1 MGGLQRGRDW
11 VRARRERLEARV
23 AHGQARL
30 EQTRARSPAV
40 DATVGAAIGV
50 LRRERPVATG
60 ILAAAL
66 AFRLFA
72 LLIPLIYVLVAGLGF
87 FARAGARSGS
97 GRGDRLSELVVES
110 VAAVARTSHRG
121 HFIAL
126 VFGGVATLGA
136 AGGVVEVLRWVHV
149 LAWRLAP
156 VRQRQRPGLV
166 LGLVAGLVLI
176 AGASAAAEWA
186 RAAASGLGNELTVL
200 LTSASAQVVLLA
212 ALWLALSWALPHP
225 AVPWTALLPGSL
237 LFAAGFL
244 GYSLAV
250 TLYFAPRAA
259 RASAVYGSLGVA
271 LVLLV
276 SLFLFS
282 RLAVA
287 AAELNAT
294 LWERRAQRLRLNTPP
309 P

>member
-1 MGGLQRGRDW
+1 MDRLRRGRDW
-11 VRARRERLEARV
+11 VRARRERLQARV
-23 AHGQARL
+23 AEGQARL
-30 EQTRARSPAV
+30 EQARARSPAV
-40 DATVGAAIGV
+40 DTAFGV

-72 LLIPLIYVLVAGLGF
+72 LLIPLTYVLVAGLGF
-87 FARAGARSGS
+87 FATAGTRAGAG
-97 GRGDRLSELVVES
+97 GGDHLSDLVVDS
-110 VAAVARTSHRG
+110 IAAVARTSQRG
-121 HFIAL
+121 RFIAL
-126 VFGGVATLGA
+126 IVGGVATLVA
-136 AGGVVEVLRWVHV
+136 AGGVVEVLRWIHV

-156 VRQRQRPGLV
+156 VCQRQNPRLV
-166 LGLVAGLVLI
+166 LGLVSGAVL
-176 AGASAAAEWA
+176 AFGASAAAEWA
-186 RAAASGLGNELTVL
+186 RAAASGLANEFTVL
-200 LTSASAQVVLLA
+200 LTTASTQVALLA
-212 ALWLALSWALPHP
+212 ALWLALSRALPRP
-225 AVPWTALLPGSL
+225 AVPWTALLPGSV
-237 LFAAGFL
+237 LFAGGFL
-244 GYSLAV
+244 AYNLAV
-250 TLYFAPRAA
+250 TVYFAPRAA

>member
-1 MGGLQRGRDW
+1 MAERLRRGRDW
-11 VRARRERLEARV
+11 ARARRARLEAL
-23 AHGQARL
+23 AADGQDRL
-30 EQTRARSPAV
+30 EQARARVPAV
-40 DATVGAAIGV
+40 DAAVGV

-72 LLIPLIYVLVAGLGF
+72 LAIPLAYVLVAGIGLTLGRTG
-87 FARAGARSGS
+87 RAAE
-97 GRGDRLSELVVES
+97 DQLSDLVVDS
-110 VAAVARTSHRG
+110 IAAVARTSERG
-121 HFIAL
+121 RLIAL
-126 VFGGVATLGA
+126 IIGGGATLVA
-136 AGGVVEVLRWVHV
+136 AGGVVEVLRWIHV
-149 LAWRLAP
+149 LAWRVAP
-156 VRQRQRPGLV
+156 PRQRRNARLV
-166 LGLVAGLVLI
+166 LGLVAGVLVV
-176 AGASAAAEWA
+176 AAATAATEWA
-186 RAAASGLGNELTVL
+186 RAAASGLGDELTVL
-200 LTSASAQVVLLA
+200 LTTAAAQFVLLA
-212 ALWLALSWALPHP
+212 VLWFALSWALPRP
-225 AVPWTALLPGSL
+225 AVPWTALMPGAL
-237 LFAAGFL
+237 LFAG
-244 GYSLAV
+244 GYLAYNLVV

-294 LWERRAQRLRLNTPP
+294 WWERRAQRLRLNTPP

>member
-1 MGGLQRGRDW
+1 MGRLRRGRDW
-11 VRARRERLEARV
+11 VHARREQIEARV
-23 AHGQARL
+23 ADGQARL
-30 EQTRARSPAV
+30 EQARARSPAV
-40 DATVGAAIGV
+40 DAAVGV
-50 LRRERPVATG
+50 VRRERPVATG

-72 LLIPLIYVLVAGLGF
+72 LLIPLAYVLVAGLGLS
-87 FARAGARSGS
+87 ATAGEPAGP
-97 GRGDRLSELVVES
+97 GRGDRLRDLIVDSI
-110 VAAVARTSHRG
+110 AAVARTSDRNRW
-121 HFIAL
+121 FAL
-126 VFGGVATLGA
+126 VVGGVATVVA

-149 LAWRLAP
+149 LAWRVAP
-156 VRQRQRPGLV
+156 PRERHNARLV
-166 LGLVAGLVLI
+166 LGLI
-176 AGASAAAEWA
+176 AGIALTSGATAAAERA

-200 LTSASAQVVLLA
+200 LTTAAAQVVLLA
-212 ALWLALSWALPHP
+212 VLWLALSWALPRP
-225 AVPWTALLPGSL
+225 AVPWTALVPGAL
-237 LFAAGFL
+237 LFAGGFL
-244 GYSLAV
+244 AYNLAV

-276 SLFLFS
+276 SLFLFG

-294 LWERRAQRLRLNTPP
+294 LWERRAQRLRPNAPP